1 MNKYLPFIFPLVASV
16 IVLFLAMRWF
26 SMQTDRPG
34 EINEGV
40 QIEDLTAAEEDT
52 ILRGAGDFKQT
63 DLQGEEA
70 QGDVRYEIAD
80 ERVRFS
86 VMADLPEPEAPAFYQ
101 VWIIS
106 NDTLSKAF
114 RLEVSKGG
122 YAGTAAV
129 AQGALPFQVV
139 VTQEQTDDAQ
149 METEIMRGTIS
160 E

>member
-1 MNKYLPFIFPLVASV
+1 MNKYLPFVFPFAASV

-86 VMADLPEPEAPAFYQ
+86 VMADLPEPEAGFYQ
-101 VWIIS
+101 VWIVS
-106 NDTLSKAF
+106 GDTPSKAF
-114 RLEVSKGG
+114 RLEMSKGG
-122 YAGTAAV
+122 FAGTAAV
-129 AQGALPFQVV
+129 AQTALPFQVIV
-139 VTQEQTDDAQ
+139 SQEQQDDAQ
-149 METEIMRGTIS
+149 MEAEIMRGTIS